1 MNNGFLLSELP
12 RKGRRYSV
20 WLFLRGRFDTSKPPS
35 TLDGTPALKP
45 FFTDFEN
52 SMVTGSALPPP
63 TKQREAAFCCQVL
76 SNAVT
81 GENLDGAKDCESPQE
96 HFYQREP
103 PNRAVEPR
111 EAADSSQP
119 RPTESLGRTMQ
130 KQSAKPVPRTKVST
144 TTKTHYRR
152 VAERQNSLGRSP
164 KLGPA
169 CHLGSKP
176 KTPFDWPELD
186 SWLARRFYQTRQKS
200 EAHNSERGYR
210 VHCTCLWGPLRDWQ
224 PVRS

>member
-103 PNRAVEPR
+103 PNRAVEPERPPTLRSPAQQNRSDGPCRSNQQNQSR
-111 EAADSSQP
+111 EPKYP
-119 RPTESLGRTMQ
+119 RQQKRTIVVWP
-130 KQSAKPVPRTKVST
+130 KG
-144 TTKTHYRR
+144 KTH
-152 VAERQNSLGRSP
+152 
-164 KLGPA
+164 
-169 CHLGSKP
+169 
-176 KTPFDWPELD
+176 
-186 SWLARRFYQTRQKS
+186 
-200 EAHNSERGYR
+200 
-210 VHCTCLWGPLRDWQ
+210 
-224 PVRS
+224 